1 MYMAPNQDHPYFE
14 FVDGVLAD
22 DVLEVDDVL
31 VLEPRQHLH
40 LAQRPLTERLRHA
53 RETDRGGRQIWVH
66 FPPKCRHHSSF

>member
-1 MYMAPNQDHPYFE
+1 MRLTHLE

-40 LAQRPLTERLRHA
+40 LPKCALAERLVSG
-53 RETDRGGRQIWVH
+53 E
-66 FPPKCRHHSSF
+66 